1 MKKMLL
7 AICVMLL
14 GIALMLMADMMV
26 VPIIGFWI
34 SVALLFV
41 GFFMAVDGYF
51 NGDKTDNKD
60 DGQKEQTNRE
70 SD

>member
-1 MKKMLL
+1 MKKMML

-41 GFFMAVDGYF
+41 GFIMAVDGYI